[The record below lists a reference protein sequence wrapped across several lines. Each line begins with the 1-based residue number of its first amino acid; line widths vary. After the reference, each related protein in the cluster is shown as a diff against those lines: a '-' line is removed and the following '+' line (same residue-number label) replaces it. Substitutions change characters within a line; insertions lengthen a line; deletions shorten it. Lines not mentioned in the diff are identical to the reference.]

1 MKVVKQLLNINSN
14 FGAAMI
20 RTSTSSSE
28 LIQHSNNT
36 RRQCQNVWDDQLKH
50 SGRDLCSQKR
60 EPSRVRRFSWRSYST
75 ERDKVNQLNSCCMID
90 VFKDRQK

>member
-1 MKVVKQLLNINSN
+1 MYEITSSISVPGHFSKRVMKVVKQLLNINSN

-36 RRQCQNVWDDQLKH
+36 RRQCQNV
-50 SGRDLCSQKR
+50 
-60 EPSRVRRFSWRSYST
+60 
-75 ERDKVNQLNSCCMID
+75 
-90 VFKDRQK
+90 